1 MKTILLQLAFCAI
14 AWVPMLVESDESPW
28 IELSY
33 QFNNKTIYW
42 PTASSFKHILE
53 FANFTAAGYYYSAY
67 QISASEH
74 GGTHLDSP
82 RHFSAGKWTTDQIP
96 LDRLIGPAI
105 KINISSK
112 AAKVNFLSKEKNK
125 NKHIQTKLNPTKS
138 RNTNK
143 DVLWN
148 PITSENHC

>member
-1 MKTILLQLAFCAI
+1 MKTVVLRLAFCA
-14 AWVPMLVESDESPW
+14 ALVWVPMLVDSDESPW

-33 QFNNKTIYW
+33 QFNNDTIYW
-42 PTASSFKHILE
+42 PTALSFKHILE
-53 FANFTAAGYYYSAY
+53 FANFTADGYYYSAY

-112 AAKVNFLSKEKNK
+112 AAKVNFLSEGKTDKACSNE
-125 NKHIQTKLNPTKS
+125 TKS
-138 RNTNK
+138 NQKRETKQINNK
-143 DVLWN
+143 KN
-148 PITSENHC
+148 R